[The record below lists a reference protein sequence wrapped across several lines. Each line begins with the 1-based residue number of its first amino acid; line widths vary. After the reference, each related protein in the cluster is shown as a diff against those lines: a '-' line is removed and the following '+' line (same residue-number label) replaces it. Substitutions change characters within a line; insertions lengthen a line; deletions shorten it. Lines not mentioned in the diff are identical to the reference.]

1 MFQINQFNFS
11 VFFKSVYFY
20 LFQFKM
26 RGLKNMLAFICIL
39 SYVIS
44 LGMLIQNRREI
55 LENNLILFKDLPFS
69 IVVIVTLNKINK
81 RPIYVSV
88 FFTKL
93 YYTSRDKYYIIIL
106 ITKFNQRKK
115 VLFCIKHFIY

>member
-115 VLFCIKHFIY
+115 VQNILFTN

>member
-20 LFQFKM
+20 LSQFKM

-69 IVVIVTLNKINK
+69 IVVIVTHNKINK

-93 YYTSRDKYYIIIL
+93 YYTSRDKY
-106 ITKFNQRKK
+106 
-115 VLFCIKHFIY
+115 